1 MNRFH
6 YLTRIVGVDVNTK
19 NRKNA
24 HAESTATAEPQPS
37 EEPAQSHFSGSLTFD
52 DLMNMPQDPLSRE
65 NGFTSPDQRLFF
77 QAILSQVGPGE
88 SQPGAPRPAVSP
100 LSTFG
105 LYVGGCRRR
114 KGLNLVQMAERSGLA
129 VEKLVMIEL
138 GQVNVDEVA
147 AAIPQIAAAL
157 ETDPRTF
164 SAHLAGFLFPT
175 KKGVRSSKRREH
187 PLG

>member
-1 MNRFH
+1 MNGFNH
-6 YLTRIVGVDVNTK
+6 LTRIVGVDVNTK

-65 NGFTSPDQRLFF
+65 NDFASPDQRLFF

-88 SQPGAPRPAVSP
+88 SHSGAPRPAVSP
-100 LSTFG
+100 LTTFG

-114 KGLNLVQMAERSGLA
+114 SGLDLAQMAERSGLG

-147 AAIPQIAAAL
+147 AAIPHIAAAL
-157 ETDPRTF
+157 EADPMTF
-164 SAHLAGFLFPT
+164 SSHLAGFLFPT
-175 KKGVRSSKRREH
+175 KKDVRAVSRREH